1 MWFLSKWK
9 FSFKPSVQS
18 DAYVRG
24 SWIIWIH
31 SFLPLQMNAVTQKG
45 FEKVACQSLGPEP
58 QYGIWATHIT
68 VVASIKQKK
77 IGLKNRPKKTLWV
90 T

>member
-1 MWFLSKWK
+1 
-9 FSFKPSVQS
+9 
-18 DAYVRG
+18 
-24 SWIIWIH
+24 
-31 SFLPLQMNAVTQKG
+31 MNAVTQKA

-77 IGLKNRPKKTLWV
+77 IGLKIENRPKKMLWV

>member
-1 MWFLSKWK
+1 
-9 FSFKPSVQS
+9 
-18 DAYVRG
+18 
-24 SWIIWIH
+24 
-31 SFLPLQMNAVTQKG
+31 MNAVTQKG
-45 FEKVACQSLGPEP
+45 FEKVVCQSLGPEP